1 MARYPLMSTL
11 ATPLQTAHAD
21 VQAEEGAAQHH
32 GEGSGAAAASQIQA
46 HICGRDGRG
55 KCNLQLTTHSQV
67 KQS

>member
-1 MARYPLMSTL
+1 MARYPLISTL

-55 KCNLQLTTHSQV
+55 EGKNILCHIT
-67 KQS
+67 

>member
-1 MARYPLMSTL
+1 MARYPLISML

-32 GEGSGAAAASQIQA
+32 REGSGTAAAGQIQA

-55 KCNLQLTTHSQV
+55 KVNIQLTTHS
-67 KQS
+67 